1 MNLIPTNIIKNMD
14 LPNIKVSTLRNVL
27 ALVLITIL
35 VIFSPFY
42 LFYIKPVLREG
53 IGEAKVFSTKGK
65 RLSYNWLNEWQG
77 RSGGSKAW
85 LKVYVGGSGSNT
97 KEVRIPV
104 PSRYLAVSEHQASYV
119 RQIRKY
125 VRYWRPPNSTW
136 GKTNSQWK
144 DIFDVRVSKQYKNAA
159 IIKVRRLDSNGG
171 WGMGLYV
178 PIRLVFDGRK
188 TKDKLLNYGQTA
200 PKKVNNQTMTVD
212 VRNWKQ
218 NQKNSF
224 KFRDVPRG
232 KEHPLKVFIKNRRLP
247 ISFTSNSGSISRNGR
262 SQYFRG
268 ASTHDGRK
276 ISDTF
281 RIDKINENEFHVYR
295 TDGSNRDCKTNC
307 RNKRW
312 GQKDF
317 KLEVVYGSLVKPKIK
332 YIKTIDVSVPN
343 TSNKTPWTK
352 NAKNTIVIGNI
363 SSSGEHPKTI
373 NFKNGAGTLLP
384 INFISSSGNITAD
397 KKTQYFKDGNDNF
410 KIVKKSNTWFE
421 VYRTDRGQ
429 TRWNQNLKLGVA
441 YGTIPVKA
449 APHTHDF
456 PSKSYVMAQ
465 DAKRASNELKERNK
479 LRAEYQKYPGL
490 WKGMVDKTSTDIRT
504 AVNKEIQDKARF
516 ASQQRNLI
524 RREYRPKLSKLEGEA
539 KDDRSNLTS
548 KLAAY
553 DKKIDGL
560 GKKYLKAYIPDNKDY
575 HFQYFKESPDS
586 YEPTPQEIK
595 DFTSSKIYKDYAT
608 WYGFNKD
615 YYNLKPSDLQKITK
629 IVAHETIKAHEGIHL
644 AAKKHGFFPY
654 GEKTVTSTGGM
665 NGPWWA
671 PRITGVENDKDKDR

>member
-1 MNLIPTNIIKNMD
+1 VRDLIKTSHLTSLAETLWLFTRSHRGGRRTTSGQRNTWKGREYRLQHIPVGSSPNSKTKTILIRNVHPQYDIRLEQRGRRFYEDRAKYVPRNLPNDQFNLRIIKQEND
-14 LPNIKVSTLRNVL
+14 Y
-27 ALVLITIL
+27 AIL
-35 VIFSPFY
+35 EVKRVDRKLFGGTPGNWGMRLKAPIY
-42 LFYIKPVLREG
+42 LQY
-53 IGEAKVFSTKGK
+53 S
-65 RLSYNWLNEWQG
+65 S
-77 RSGGSKAW
+77 SKAR
-85 LKVYVGGSGSNT
+85 SSNQDQ
-97 KEVRIPV
+97 E
-104 PSRYLAVSEHQASYV
+104 
-119 RQIRKY
+119 
-125 VRYWRPPNSTW
+125 
-136 GKTNSQWK
+136 
-144 DIFDVRVSKQYKNAA
+144 
-159 IIKVRRLDSNGG
+159 
-171 WGMGLYV
+171 
-178 PIRLVFDGRK
+178 
-188 TKDKLLNYGQTA
+188 
-200 PKKVNNQTMTVD
+200 VD

-218 NQKNSF
+218 NEKNSF

-262 SQYFRG
+262 SQYFKG
-268 ASTHDGRK
+268 NAIHLGDK
-276 ISDTF
+276 IYDTF

-317 KLEVVYGSLVKPKIK
+317 KLEVVYGSLYNTTTRI
-332 YIKTIDVSVPN
+332 IDVRKKESWA
-343 TSNKTPWTK
+343 KTPWTE
-352 NAKNTIVIGNI
+352 NAVNTIVIGNVGKY
-363 SSSGEHPKTI
+363 SKHPTTI
-373 NFKNGAGTLLP
+373 KLRNLNRNLP
-384 INFISSSGNITAD
+384 VTFLTSSGNITAD
-397 KKTQYFKDGNDNF
+397 KNTQYFKDGNDNF
-410 KIVKKSNTWFE
+410 KIIKKSPFRFE

-429 TRWNQNLKLGVA
+429 VRWNQNLKLKVA

-465 DAKRASNELKERNK
+465 DAKRASNEIKERNK

-516 ASQQRNLI
+516 ASEQRNLI

-595 DFTSSKIYKDYAT
+595 DFTNSKIYKDYAT

>member
-1 MNLIPTNIIKNMD
+1 MD
-14 LPNIKVSTLRNVL
+14 LPNIKINTLRNIL

-35 VIFSPFY
+35 IIFSPFY
-42 LFYIKPVLREG
+42 LFYIKPVVREAFWKKARDKAKSSAKKVSNWGEKTIKKVQKVTKPKPKPKKKLRTLATIDVG
-53 IGEAKVFSTKGK
+53 
-65 RLSYNWLNEWQG
+65 NWKKNEFNWMEIG
-77 RSGGSKAW
+77 RSDVNPLTVFIKNKDRRFNIDIGGDITNQR
-85 LKVYVGGSGSNT
+85 GNG
-97 KEVRIPV
+97 
-104 PSRYLAVSEHQASYV
+104 RYWKPDP
-119 RQIRKY
+119 RKY
-125 VRYWRPPNSTW
+125 PDEFRITKISETHF
-136 GKTNSQWK
+136 Q
-144 DIFDVRVSKQYKNAA
+144 
-159 IIKVRRLDSNGG
+159 VRRLDGRNPTG
-171 WGMGLYV
+171 WGMNLKLKVLYGS
-178 PIRLVFDGRK
+178 IRPQEKIQQSPAKSNEKSEPVVGS
-188 TKDKLLNYGQTA
+188 A
-200 PKKVNNQTMTVD
+200 NNKNGYIIRWTGPYAKRMKWRGPRVVKNGNDRFIINHDQNKGITYIKRTD
-212 VRNWKQ
+212 DRNDFNWG
-218 NQKNSF
+218 NSF
-224 KFRDVPRG
+224 R
-232 KEHPLKVFIKNRRLP
+232 LK
-247 ISFTSNSGSISRNGR
+247 
-262 SQYFRG
+262 YFR
-268 ASTHDGRK
+268 SMPLP
-276 ISDTF
+276 
-281 RIDKINENEFHVYR
+281 
-295 TDGSNRDCKTNC
+295 KTS
-307 RNKRW
+307 R
-312 GQKDF
+312 
-317 KLEVVYGSLVKPKIK
+317 V
-332 YIKTIDVSVPN
+332 IDVKKNESWAR
-343 TSNKTPWTK
+343 TPWK
-352 NAKNTIVIGNI
+352 ENAINTIMIGHVGT
-363 SSSGEHPKTI
+363 SSEHPKEITI
-373 NFKNGAGTLLP
+373 RNLNPDLP
-384 INFISSSGNITAD
+384 VTFLRSSGTITAD
-397 KKTQYFKDGNDNF
+397 KKTQYFGNG
-410 KIVKKSNTWFE
+410 KYRIVKKSPFRFE
-421 VYRTDRGQ
+421 VWSNERGKVRWSDR
-429 TRWNQNLKLGVA
+429 NLKLNVA

-456 PSKSYVMAQ
+456 PSKTYVMEQ

-595 DFTSSKIYKDYAT
+595 DFTNSKIYKDYAT